1 MMPLVQER
9 RRPVE
14 GSIVSENDVL
24 RLRVVQAGATL
35 GLVLDARDDLGQWVA
50 AATSAG
56 VDLRA
61 ILEDGRHVTAVL
73 YQFEPIAI
81 RGVTRGVLFRG
92 TLDGATLLW
101 WVTLD
106 ASGPMTRHRIMV
118 SSARPTPYRRLTQR
132 WFLSLPTPP
141 NLHWPEA
148 PQVGGAL
155 AHVGA
160 ALLQCDKVFCGL
172 APDLEEGE
180 PTTCGLESDGG
191 HEPFLEYGVL
201 GPDDR
206 GRLASGAVRFA
217 YALCYDARAW
227 PGRGFQAMIRF
238 LGARP
243 ALTHAVMEDAHLP
256 ESAELPL
263 LPDAGAVT
271 GPEPALLA
279 LPADRALARVAAQ
292 FARVDAGDLGVLDDA
307 LARLDWLL
315 KEQCVYALPT
325 GAPLG
330 SLPSTPEW
338 CIAAPSLPLVLWD
351 AFRLTGLV
359 EYAHRSVA
367 ALAVLPP
374 ALRAAVTARLHAR
387 FGDVYVQADT
397 EEVIPLGAVT
407 VERAL
412 FTPDAVTLT
421 LRAGRPVRVVLDGGN
436 SAYNLVVNGAALGHL
451 SAAALHAGVSVGA

>member
-35 GLVLDARDDLGQWVA
+35 GLVLDARNDMGQWVA

-61 ILEDGRHVTAVL
+61 IHDDGRQFTATL

-81 RGVTRGVLFRG
+81 RGHTRGVLFRG
-92 TLDGATLLW
+92 TLEGATLLW

-106 ASGPMTRHRIMV
+106 ASGPITRHRVMV
-118 SSARPTPYRRLTQR
+118 SSPRPTPYRRLTQR
-132 WFLSLPTPP
+132 WFISLPDTP

-148 PQVGGAL
+148 PQQSVGL
-155 AHVGA
+155 AHIGA
-160 ALLQCDKVFCGL
+160 AMLQCEKVFCGL

-180 PTTCGLESDGG
+180 PSTCGLESDGG
-191 HEPFLEYGVL
+191 DEPFMEYGVM
-201 GPDDR
+201 GPDDH

-217 YALCYDARAW
+217 YALCYDAHAW
-227 PGRGFQAMIRF
+227 PGRGFQEIIRF
-238 LGARP
+238 LGSRP
-243 ALTHAVMEDAHLP
+243 AVTHAVMEGGQLT
-256 ESAELPL
+256 ESEELPR
-263 LPDAGAVT
+263 LPDAGIVT
-271 GPEPALLA
+271 GPEPPLPALA
-279 LPADRALARVAAQ
+279 ADRALARVAAQ
-292 FARVDAGDLGVLDDA
+292 FARVDAGEWGVLDAA
-307 LARLDWLL
+307 LTRLDWLL

-325 GAPLG
+325 GVPLG
-330 SLPSTPEW
+330 SLPRTPEW
-338 CIAAPSLPLVLWD
+338 CMAAPSLPIVLWE
-351 AFRLTGLV
+351 AFRLTGV
-359 EYAHRSVA
+359 AEYAHRSVA
-367 ALAVLPP
+367 ALAGLPP
-374 ALRAAVTARLHAR
+374 ALRATATARLQAR

-412 FTPDAVTLT
+412 FAPDAVTLT
-421 LRAGRPVRVVLDGGN
+421 LRAGRPIRVVLDGGN
-436 SAYNLVVNGAALGHL
+436 GACNLVVNGTAFGRL
-451 SAAALHAGVSVGA
+451 SAEELRAGVSVGT